1 MLHRD
6 IFVITNLYSHME
18 SFLFATVKNVT
29 GSNLLQIFKCN
40 LRCYTA
46 VECLYKLLV

>member
-6 IFVITNLYSHME
+6 IFVIMNLYRYVK

-29 GSNLLQIFKCN
+29 GNNLLQIFKCN
-40 LRCYTA
+40 LRCYIA